1 MKRVVLFVLFLCLSL
16 LCISSAQVP
25 PPQSRVPGTPEENP
39 TLPNGKSQHNE
50 IVKADYKKN
59 LEDAAE
65 LAKIAEEL
73 KYDLEKND
81 KYLVSVKNIKQTEE
95 IEKLARGIRGRLKRY

>member
-1 MKRVVLFVLFLCLSL
+1 MKRVVLFAIF
-16 LCISSAQVP
+16 LCISVAQIPP
-25 PPQSRVPGTPEENP
+25 PPQSRMPGNPEENP